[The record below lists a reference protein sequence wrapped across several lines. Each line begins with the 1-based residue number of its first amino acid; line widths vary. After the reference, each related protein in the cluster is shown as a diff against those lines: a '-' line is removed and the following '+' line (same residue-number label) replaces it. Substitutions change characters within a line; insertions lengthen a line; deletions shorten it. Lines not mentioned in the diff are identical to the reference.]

1 MVDTTCRDDAG
12 LDVDEGVPP
21 PGLPPVDGTTVTART
36 VTAATVTATATAAA
50 PRHRTPSATRDGAD
64 VRRNA
69 VIGAT
74 TGFLVTAVA
83 VAVGCALG
91 GMAATSA
98 LGLGVFVG
106 GWGGAAFGF
115 MLASAISLAGHTEP
129 RPVPPLDAPA

>member
-1 MVDTTCRDDAG
+1 MVETISRDDAA

-21 PGLPPVDGTTVTART
+21 PEAAP
-36 VTAATVTATATAAA
+36 AATA
-50 PRHRTPSATRDGAD
+50 PASPHSPGNPN

-69 VIGAT
+69 AIGAT
-74 TGFLVTAVA
+74 TGFLVTVVA

-91 GMAATSA
+91 GMAPTSA

-115 MLASAISLAGHTEP
+115 MLATAISLVGHTDPP
-129 RPVPPLDAPA
+129 RLVATATTSEASA

>member
-1 MVDTTCRDDAG
+1 MVETISRDDAA

-21 PGLPPVDGTTVTART
+21 PE
-36 VTAATVTATATAAA
+36 AA
-50 PRHRTPSATRDGAD
+50 PAAPDPASPSTPPSPGNPN

-69 VIGAT
+69 AMGAT

-83 VAVGCALG
+83 VAAGCALG
-91 GMAATSA
+91 GMAPTSA

-115 MLASAISLAGHTEP
+115 MLASAISLVGHTDPP
-129 RPVPPLDAPA
+129 RLVAPATASEASA

>member
-1 MVDTTCRDDAG
+1 MVETISRDDAA

-21 PGLPPVDGTTVTART
+21 PEAAP
-36 VTAATVTATATAAA
+36 AATA
-50 PRHRTPSATRDGAD
+50 PASPTTPSPGNPN

-69 VIGAT
+69 AIGAT
-74 TGFLVTAVA
+74 TGFLVTVVA

-91 GMAATSA
+91 GMAPTSA

-115 MLASAISLAGHTEP
+115 MLATAISLVGHTDPP
-129 RPVPPLDAPA
+129 RLVATATTSEASA